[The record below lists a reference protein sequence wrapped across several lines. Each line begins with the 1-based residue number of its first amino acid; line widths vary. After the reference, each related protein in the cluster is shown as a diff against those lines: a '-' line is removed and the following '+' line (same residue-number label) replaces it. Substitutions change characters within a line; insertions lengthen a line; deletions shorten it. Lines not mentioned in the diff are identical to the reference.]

1 MFGGP
6 LSSLYYKG
14 FFPCCCLKEE
24 DKTARDALL
33 SLNAVGARIV
43 WQRPRSKFVENVKKA
58 AFSFFSSNKKKQDE
72 DDDSNPLVQAQFK
85 LVDNAQGIPEIR
97 LAKRGVVMEDE
108 NNEEDKDW
116 EFGGFKDEE
125 SVDASQ
131 QQQQQQSKKKKPQ
144 NDANLKIDI
153 ALKRIHTV
161 VPVEHNWIV
170 LNILDDSG
178 QTTKEWCRFT
188 LDASQDQAARNM
200 FVMHLQV
207 LMEWDKQRR
216 NSCGELEYDETS
228 AASSLKARAQRAA
241 HFARREI
248 EMKQTKRSREERKAK
263 YVQESGGLKYTAL
276 AMARNA
282 ADPSS

>member
-14 FFPCCCLKEE
+14 FFPCCLKEE
-24 DKTARDALL
+24 DKNARDALM
-33 SLNAVGARIV
+33 SLNSVGERIV
-43 WQRPRSKFVENVKKA
+43 WQRPRPKLVDNVKKA
-58 AFSFFSSNKKKQDE
+58 AFSFFNSKKKQDE
-72 DDDSNPLVQAQFK
+72 DEDNPLVKAQFK
-85 LVDNAQGIPEIR
+85 LVDNAEGIPEIR
-97 LAKRGVVMEDE
+97 LAKRGLVVEDE
-108 NNEEDKDW
+108 EEDKDW

-125 SVDASQ
+125 SAESS
-131 QQQQQQSKKKKPQ
+131 QQQQSKKKKPQ
-144 NDANLKIDI
+144 RDTNLKNDI

-161 VPVEHNWIV
+161 VPVEQNWIV

-228 AASSLKARAQRAA
+228 AASSLKARAQKAA

-282 ADPSS
+282 TGPSS